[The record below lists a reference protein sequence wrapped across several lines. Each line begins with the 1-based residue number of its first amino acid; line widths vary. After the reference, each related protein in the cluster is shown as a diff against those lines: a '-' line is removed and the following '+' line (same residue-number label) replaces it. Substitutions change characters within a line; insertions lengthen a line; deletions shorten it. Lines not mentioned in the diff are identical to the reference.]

1 MSDRPIGVMDS
12 GVGGLTVVRAIL
24 DQLPH
29 EPVVYV
35 GDTAHGPYGPRP
47 IAEVRELALN
57 VLDSLVERDV
67 KALVIAC
74 NSATETTS
82 RTHS

>member
-1 MSDRPIGVMDS
+1 MDS

-24 DQLPH
+24 DQLPN

-47 IAEVRELALN
+47 IGYGPDDAELKNPDEKPKDTVWIPILEGLTN
-57 VLDSLVERDV
+57 DEYC
-67 KALVIAC
+67 I
-74 NSATETTS
+74 
-82 RTHS
+82 